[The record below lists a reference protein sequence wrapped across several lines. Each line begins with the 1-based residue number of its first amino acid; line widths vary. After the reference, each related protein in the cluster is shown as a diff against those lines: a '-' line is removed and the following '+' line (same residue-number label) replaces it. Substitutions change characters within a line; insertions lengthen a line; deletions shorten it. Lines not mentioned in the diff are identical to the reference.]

1 MFVSSLIWMS
11 IAADGENVGV
21 VLQGAA
27 CGVQSY
33 TGILHYMV
41 VHRSCCMYGGCRFD
55 DPVYPLEIII
65 RVPIRRCWGYNIMK

>member
-1 MFVSSLIWMS
+1 MSSMVWMS
-11 IAADGENVGV
+11 IAADGGNVGV

-27 CGVQSY
+27 CGVQGD
-33 TGILHYMV
+33 TDILHYMA
-41 VHRSCCMYGGCRFD
+41 VHRNGLLYVWGCRFD